1 MKSPSQL
8 ANQLVR
14 QWQRGDW
21 REEHLLRNLQ
31 VWPLRLPI
39 GEPGAHSFRDDS
51 AALRQHLQ
59 QWRAVAAHGPGQ
71 VAWTARQYRGGA
83 TPIDVP
89 THWVLLP
96 SDCAAAF
103 EQHADGSG
111 GAQASADYRALT
123 SVLPQVDMRFHAL
136 LLRRLAL
143 WRHLELAQVVTA
155 TRVALQLEPGC
166 AQGRPLRALA
176 LDGNDSKFFE
186 RHAALLT
193 ALLDVRFE
201 GEASRQ
207 GLTAF
212 LDASPEGEHWVLVA
226 PLAEGLL
233 PFRRQRV
240 TTTELQS
247 CALPGRRILLVEN
260 ERCLHQ
266 LPTPVLDTIAVLGS
280 GLNLS
285 WLSTPWL
292 QERSVAYWGDLDT
305 WGLAM
310 LARACQH
317 LPGLQ
322 ALLMDQTSFDTYAHL
337 AVPEPVHAPLP
348 LANTLS
354 PAVQAL
360 NLHLRAQERGRLE
373 QEFLP
378 AHVVAQ
384 AIAAWGADAIDSG
397 KTIRPHPTLGD
408 SIGMAAEV
416 AHGSHTDVPP
426 AKK

>member
-1 MKSPSQL
+1 MNSPSEL

-21 REEHLLRNLQ
+21 REQHLLRNLQ
-31 VWPLRLPI
+31 AWPLRLPI

-51 AALRQHLQ
+51 AAVREHLQ
-59 QWRAVAAHGPGQ
+59 QWRAVATHGPGQ
-71 VAWTARQYRGGA
+71 VAWTARLYRGGA
-83 TPIDVP
+83 TPIAVP
-89 THWVLLP
+89 THWVLRP

-103 EQHADGSG
+103 EQHANGSG

-123 SVLPQVDMRFHAL
+123 SVLPQVDACFHAL

-143 WRHLELAQVVTA
+143 WRHLSVDQIVTA
-155 TRVALQLEPGC
+155 TRIALQLEPGC

-176 LDGNDSKFFE
+176 VAGNDSKFFE
-186 RHAALLT
+186 RHDGVLK
-193 ALLDVRFE
+193 ALLDERFE

-226 PLAEGLL
+226 PLADGLL

-247 CALPGRRILLVEN
+247 CAVPGRRILLVEN

-266 LPTPVLDTIAVLGS
+266 LPTPVPDTIAVLGS

-285 WLSTPWL
+285 WLSAPWL
-292 QERSVAYWGDLDT
+292 QERNVAYWGDLDT

-310 LARACQH
+310 LARARLH
-317 LPGLQ
+317 VPILH
-322 ALLMDQTSFDTYAHL
+322 ALLMDRHTFDTHEHL
-337 AVPEPVHAPLP
+337 AVPEPVHAPQP
-348 LANTLS
+348 LANAVA
-354 PAVQAL
+354 PAEQAL
-360 NLHLRAQERGRLE
+360 DQYLRAQQRGRLE

-384 AIAAWGADAIDSG
+384 AIAAW
-397 KTIRPHPTLGD
+397 L
-408 SIGMAAEV
+408 
-416 AHGSHTDVPP
+416 
-426 AKK
+426 

>member
-1 MKSPSQL
+1 MKSPRQL

-21 REEHLLRNLQ
+21 REQHLLRNPQ
-31 VWPLRLPI
+31 AWPLRLPI
-39 GEPGAHSFRDDS
+39 GEPGALSFRDDS
-51 AALRQHLQ
+51 AAVRQHLQ
-59 QWRAVAAHGPGQ
+59 QWRAVATQGPGQ
-71 VAWTARQYRGGA
+71 VEWTARQYRGGA

-89 THWVLLP
+89 THWVLRP

-103 EQHADGSG
+103 EQHADGCG
-111 GAQASADYRALT
+111 TQASADYRALT

-143 WRHLELAQVVTA
+143 WRHLSADQIVTA
-155 TRVALQLEPGC
+155 TRIALQLEPGC

-176 LDGNDSKFFE
+176 LAGNDSKFFE
-186 RHAALLT
+186 RHDGVLK
-193 ALLDVRFE
+193 ALLDELFE

-240 TTTELQS
+240 TTTELQT
-247 CALPGRRILLVEN
+247 CAVPGRRILLVEN

-266 LPTPVLDTIAVLGS
+266 LPTPVPDTIAVLGS

-285 WLSTPWL
+285 WLSAPWL

-310 LARACQH
+310 LAHARAL
-317 LPGLQ
+317 LPGLLV
-322 ALLMDQTSFDTYAHL
+322 LLMDRQTFDTHAHL
-337 AVPEPVHAPLP
+337 AVPEPVHAPQS
-348 LANTLS
+348 LANALAPS
-354 PAVQAL
+354 EQAL
-360 NLHLRAQERGRLE
+360 DLYLRTQQRGRLE

-378 AHVVAQ
+378 AHLVAQ
-384 AIAAWGADAIDSG
+384 AIAAWVPLAPFSG
-397 KTIRPHPTLGD
+397 P
-408 SIGMAAEV
+408 
-416 AHGSHTDVPP
+416 
-426 AKK
+426 

>member
-1 MKSPSQL
+1 MKSPFQL

-21 REEHLLRNLQ
+21 REQHLLRNPQ
-31 VWPLRLPI
+31 AWPLRLPI

-51 AALRQHLQ
+51 AALREHLR
-59 QWRAVAAHGPGQ
+59 QWRAVATQGPGQ
-71 VAWTARQYRGGA
+71 VEWTARQYRGGA

-123 SVLPQVDMRFHAL
+123 SVLPQVDARFHAL

-155 TRVALQLEPGC
+155 TRVTLQLEPGC

-176 LDGNDSKFFE
+176 LAGNDSKFFE
-186 RHAALLT
+186 HHAALLT
-193 ALLDVRFE
+193 ALLDVCFE

-233 PFRRQRV
+233 PFRRQRI
-240 TTTELQS
+240 TTTDLQN

-266 LPTPVLDTIAVLGS
+266 LPTSVPDTIAVLGS
-280 GLNLS
+280 GLDLA
-285 WLSTPWL
+285 WLSAPWL

-305 WGLAM
+305 WGLVM
-310 LARACQH
+310 LARAYQH

-378 AHVVAQ
+378 DHVVVQ
-384 AIAAWGADAIDSG
+384 AIAAWVQQAPFSG
-397 KTIRPHPTLGD
+397 P
-408 SIGMAAEV
+408 
-416 AHGSHTDVPP
+416 
-426 AKK
+426 

>member
-8 ANQLVR
+8 ASQLVR

-21 REEHLLRNLQ
+21 REQHLLRNPQ
-31 VWPLRLPI
+31 AWPLRLPI

-51 AALRQHLQ
+51 AAVREHLQ
-59 QWRAVAAHGPGQ
+59 QWRAVATQGPGQ

-89 THWVLLP
+89 THWVLRP
-96 SDCAAAF
+96 SDCAAVF
-103 EQHADGSG
+103 EQHADGSS

-123 SVLPQVDMRFHAL
+123 SVLPQVDVRFHAL

-143 WRHLELAQVVTA
+143 WRHLDLAQVVTA
-155 TRVALQLEPGC
+155 TRVVLQLEPGC

-176 LDGNDSKFFE
+176 LAGNDSKFFE

-193 ALLDVRFE
+193 ALLDVRFA

-207 GLTAF
+207 GLSAF
-212 LDASPEGEHWVLVA
+212 LDASPEGEHWVLVV
-226 PLAEGLL
+226 PLADGLL
-233 PFRRQRV
+233 PFRRQRI
-240 TTTELQS
+240 TTAELQT
-247 CALPGRRILLVEN
+247 CAVPGRRILLVEN

-266 LPTPVLDTIAVLGS
+266 LPTPVPDTIAVLGS

-285 WLSTPWL
+285 WLGAPWL

-310 LARACQH
+310 LTRARLH
-317 LPGLQ
+317 LPGLH
-322 ALLMDQTSFDTYAHL
+322 ALLMDRHTFDMHEHL
-337 AVPEPVHAPLP
+337 AVPEPVHAPQSLTNA
-348 LANTLS
+348 LA
-354 PAVQAL
+354 PAEQAL
-360 NLHLRAQERGRLE
+360 DLYLRAQQRGRLE

-384 AIAAWGADAIDSG
+384 AIAAW
-397 KTIRPHPTLGD
+397 
-408 SIGMAAEV
+408 V
-416 AHGSHTDVPP
+416 
-426 AKK
+426 

>member
-8 ANQLVR
+8 ADQLVR

-21 REEHLLRNLQ
+21 REQHLLRNREA
-31 VWPLRLPI
+31 WPLRLPI
-39 GEPGAHSFRDDS
+39 GEPGAASFRDDS
-51 AALRQHLQ
+51 AAVRQHLQ

-71 VAWTARQYRGGA
+71 VEWTARQYRGGA

-89 THWVLLP
+89 THWVLHP

-103 EQHADGSG
+103 AQHADGSG

-123 SVLPQVDMRFHAL
+123 SVLPQVDARFHAL

-143 WRHLELAQVVTA
+143 WRHLDVAQVVTA
-155 TRVALQLEPGC
+155 TRMALQLEPGC
-166 AQGRPLRALA
+166 ARGRPLRALA
-176 LDGNDSKFFE
+176 LAGNDSKFFE

-193 ALLDVRFE
+193 AVMDVRFE

-226 PLAEGLL
+226 PLAESLL

-240 TTTELQS
+240 TTSELHTT
-247 CALPGRRILLVEN
+247 ALPAHRILLVEN

-266 LPTPVLDTIAVLGS
+266 LPLPVPDTIAVLGC
-280 GLNLS
+280 GLNLA
-285 WLSTPWL
+285 WLSAPWL
-292 QERSVAYWGDLDT
+292 QARDVAYWGDLDT

-310 LARACQH
+310 LARARTH
-317 LPGLQ
+317 LPGLH
-322 ALLMDQTSFDTYAHL
+322 ALLMDRPTFDAHQHL
-337 AVPEPVHAPLP
+337 AVREPVPAPDAISAQLLPDEVALYHYLHAL
-348 LANTLS
+348 
-354 PAVQAL
+354 
-360 NLHLRAQERGRLE
+360 EKGRME

-378 AHVVAQ
+378 AAAAWQ
-384 AIAAWGADAIDSG
+384 AIKAWCQHDPERSKAA
-397 KTIRPHPTLGD
+397 P
-408 SIGMAAEV
+408 
-416 AHGSHTDVPP
+416 
-426 AKK
+426 